1 MHPLSRSDVI
11 ISGSSIHQSF
21 KEVNRVGLEAA
32 TLYYRSEEPV
42 EPSKENVTQPKE
54 RMARREVIKII
65 AVGGGGGNA
74 LNHIISKGLEGVE
87 LLAVN
92 TDVRS
97 LEMSLSSK
105 KIVLGEKITKGL
117 GAGALPEIGE
127 LSAKESIAEIREY
140 LKGADMVYLAAG
152 MGGGT
157 GTGALPIIAAA
168 AKEMGILTVAVV
180 TKPFSFEGPRR
191 RRYAE
196 DGIKK
201 LRSCVDALIVVP
213 NDRLLE
219 ICRKDTPLSE
229 SFSMADEVLR
239 QAVQGVTDLVTRP
252 GLVNVDFAD
261 LKAVMK
267 QAGSAVM
274 GVGKA
279 SGEDRISKALKQA
292 LESPLMEC
300 SMRGAKGV
308 LMNVTCGEDLGLYE
322 IQQAAAYIEKI
333 ISEDAT
339 FVWGCVEDGSLDGG
353 VEIVIVATGFDDDA
367 AEVSASQAKARAQ
380 APSVSVTDRAMV
392 NAAPLERAE
401 TRQRVTDEDELVWQE
416 TAAQQPKTYSPAWLR
431 ESGAARQASQDFDS
445 QLKSQQDMYDVPT
458 YVRRSKKPKSLD
470 LA

>member
-1 MHPLSRSDVI
+1 
-11 ISGSSIHQSF
+11 
-21 KEVNRVGLEAA
+21 VGLEAA
-32 TLYYRSEEPV
+32 NLYYRSEEPV

-54 RMARREVIKII
+54 RMARREVIKIV

-322 IQQAAAYIEKI
+322 IQQAAAYIEEI

-339 FVWGCVEDGSLDGG
+339 FVWGCVEDGSLDGA

-367 AEVSASQAKARAQ
+367 MEVSASQAKARAQ
-380 APSVSVTDRAMV
+380 TPSVSMADRAMI
-392 NAAPLERAE
+392 NAAPMERAE
-401 TRQRVTDEDELVWQE
+401 ARPHVTDEDEIVWQE
-416 TAAQQPKTYSPAWLR
+416 TAVQQPAAYSPAWLR
-431 ESGAARQASQDFDS
+431 ESGAARQASSNFDS
-445 QLKSQQDMYDVPT
+445 QLKPQQDLYDVPT

>member
-1 MHPLSRSDVI
+1 M
-11 ISGSSIHQSF
+11 
-21 KEVNRVGLEAA
+21 GLEAA
-32 TLYYRSEEPV
+32 NLYYREEPV
-42 EPSKENVTQPKE
+42 ESSKENVTQPKE
-54 RMARREVIKII
+54 RMARREVIKIV

-322 IQQAAAYIEKI
+322 IQQAAAYIEDI
-333 ISEDAT
+333 ISEDST
-339 FVWGCVEDGSLDGG
+339 FVWGCVEDGSLNGA
-353 VEIVIVATGFDDDA
+353 VEIVIVATGFDNDA
-367 AEVSASQAKARAQ
+367 AEVPASQAKARAQ
-380 APSVSVTDRAMV
+380 APSVYVTDRAMI

-401 TRQRVTDEDELVWQE
+401 ARPRVTDEEEIVWQE
-416 TAAQQPKTYSPAWLR
+416 TAQQPKTYSPAWLR
-431 ESGAARQASQDFDS
+431 ESGAERQASQDFDS

-470 LA
+470 LV